1 MTKMKD
7 GDVIKCPAC
16 DEAWK
21 GVVEDYV
28 VAGRFGVESDT
39 SEQCGWCDAWVRV
52 VRDPDG
58 SYCVEEDEDAND

>member
-1 MTKMKD
+1 MTLKD

-16 DEAWK
+16 DEEWE

-28 VAGRFGVESDT
+28 VAGKRGMDSET
-39 SEQCGWCDAWVRV
+39 IEQCGYCDVFLRI

-58 SYCVEEDEDAND
+58 SYFVEEDESE